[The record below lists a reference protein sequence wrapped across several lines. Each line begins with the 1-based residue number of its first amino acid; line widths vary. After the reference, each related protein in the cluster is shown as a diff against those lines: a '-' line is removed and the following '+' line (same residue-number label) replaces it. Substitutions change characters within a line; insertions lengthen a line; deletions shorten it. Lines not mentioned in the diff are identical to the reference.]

1 MPKRDGNNQGFI
13 NEQIQ
18 VGVGILGKPLCL
30 ERKAIQK
37 PFLPRLLKI
46 KNLSQE
52 AYMKIDKIESFFIRN
67 GYVIRIHTDTGISGV
82 GQTACWGYP
91 EAVDSIINTFKK
103 YLIGQNPMRIEHHW
117 QYLYRMG
124 PFRGT
129 ALSGAISAVDIA
141 LWDIKGKHFGVP
153 IWELLGGNCRDK
165 IRLHLLG
172 GGSTPETMYDAAKAA
187 VEEGF
192 TALKFDPVVGGF
204 QDMGVDRLVKTARDI
219 VAAAREGGG
228 PDLDLIVEVHR
239 KLTPMNGIL
248 LESALAPFN
257 LYFIEDPIQID
268 TITTQAE
275 LAKRM
280 TTPLAIGERNVS
292 IWEFRELLEA
302 GGPQYVRPDL
312 GLAGGI
318 THCKKIA
325 ALAEAYHSAVVT
337 HNFLGPLITAASL
350 HLDASIPNFITQEYT
365 KGDESADLAV
375 YKVAYQREGGYIPI
389 PEAPGLGIELDDS
402 LIEKNPY
409 QPMNTGTTPL
419 REDGSVAY
427 AV

>member
-1 MPKRDGNNQGFI
+1 
-13 NEQIQ
+13 
-18 VGVGILGKPLCL
+18 
-30 ERKAIQK
+30 
-37 PFLPRLLKI
+37 
-46 KNLSQE
+46 
-52 AYMKIDKIESFFIRN
+52 MKIDKIESFFIRN

-91 EAVDSIINTFKK
+91 EAVDNIINTFKK
-103 YLIGQNPMRIEHHW
+103 YLIGQNPLRIEHHW

-141 LWDIKGKHFGVP
+141 LWDIKGKHLGVP

-172 GGSTPETMYDAAKAA
+172 GGGTPETMYEAAKAA

-192 TALKFDPVVGGF
+192 TALKFDPVVGNF
-204 QDMGVDRLVKTARDI
+204 QDMAVDRLVKTARDL

-239 KLTPMNGIL
+239 KLTPMNSIV

-292 IWEFRELLEA
+292 IWEFREILEA
-302 GGPQYVRPDL
+302 GGPQYVRPDV

-350 HLDASIPNFITQEYT
+350 HLDTSIPNFITQEYT
-365 KGDESADLAV
+365 KGDESEAFSV

-402 LIEKNPY
+402 LIEQNPY

>member
-1 MPKRDGNNQGFI
+1 
-13 NEQIQ
+13 
-18 VGVGILGKPLCL
+18 
-30 ERKAIQK
+30 
-37 PFLPRLLKI
+37 
-46 KNLSQE
+46 
-52 AYMKIDKIESFFIRN
+52 MKIDKIESFFIGN
-67 GYVIRIHTDTGISGV
+67 GYVIRIRTDTGLSGI

-91 EAVDSIINTFKK
+91 EAVEKIVNTFEK
-103 YLIGQNPMRIEHHW
+103 YLIGQNPLRIEHHW

-124 PFRGT
+124 PFKGT

-172 GGSTPETMYDAAKAA
+172 GGGTPETMFEAAKAA

-192 TALKFDPVVGGF
+192 TALKFDPLVGNF
-204 QDMGVDRLVKTARDI
+204 QDMALDRLVKTARDL

-239 KLTPMNGIL
+239 KLTPMNSIV

-292 IWEFRELLEA
+292 IWEFREILEV
-302 GGPQYVRPDL
+302 GGPQYVRPDV

-365 KGDESADLAV
+365 KGDESDRFAV

-389 PEAPGLGIELDDS
+389 PEVPGLGVELDDS
-402 LIEKNPY
+402 LIDATPF
-409 QPMNTGTTPL
+409 QPMNTGSTPL

>member
-1 MPKRDGNNQGFI
+1 
-13 NEQIQ
+13 
-18 VGVGILGKPLCL
+18 
-30 ERKAIQK
+30 
-37 PFLPRLLKI
+37 
-46 KNLSQE
+46 
-52 AYMKIDKIESFFIRN
+52 MKIDKIESFFIGN
-67 GYVIRIHTDTGISGV
+67 GYVVRIWTDTGLSGV

-91 EAVDSIINTFKK
+91 EAVDKIVDTFEK
-103 YLIGQNPMRIEHHW
+103 YLIGQNPLRIEHHW

-124 PFRGT
+124 PFKGT

-153 IWELLGGNCRDK
+153 VWELLGGNCRDK

-172 GGSTPETMYDAAKAA
+172 GGGTPETMFDAAKAA
-187 VEEGF
+187 VAEGF
-192 TALKFDPVVGGF
+192 TALKFDPLVGNF
-204 QDMGVDRLVKTARDI
+204 QDMALDRLVKTARDI

-239 KLTPMNGIL
+239 KLTPMNSIV
-248 LESALAPFN
+248 LESALVPFN

-280 TTPLAIGERNVS
+280 TTPLALGERNVS
-292 IWEFRELLEA
+292 IWEFRELLEV
-302 GGPQYVRPDL
+302 GGPQYVRPDV
-312 GLAGGI
+312 GLAGGL

-325 ALAEAYHSAVVT
+325 AIAESYHSAVVT

-350 HLDASIPNFITQEYT
+350 HLDASIPNFVTQEYT
-365 KGDESADLAV
+365 KGDESDAFAV

-389 PEAPGLGIELDDS
+389 PDVPGLGVELDDS
-402 LIEKNPY
+402 LIDATPFR
-409 QPMNTGTTPL
+409 PMNTGSTPL

>member
-1 MPKRDGNNQGFI
+1 
-13 NEQIQ
+13 
-18 VGVGILGKPLCL
+18 
-30 ERKAIQK
+30 
-37 PFLPRLLKI
+37 
-46 KNLSQE
+46 
-52 AYMKIDKIESFFIRN
+52 MKIDKIESFFIRN

-82 GQTACWGYP
+82 GQTACWGYL

-103 YLIGQNPMRIEHHW
+103 YLIGQNPLRIEHHW

-141 LWDIKGKHFGVP
+141 LWDIKGKHLGVP

-172 GGSTPETMYDAAKAA
+172 GGGTPETMYEAAKAA

-192 TALKFDPVVGGF
+192 TALKFDPVVGNF
-204 QDMGVDRLVKTARDI
+204 QDMAVDRLVKTARDL

-239 KLTPMNGIL
+239 KLTPMNSIV

-292 IWEFRELLEA
+292 IWEFREILEA
-302 GGPQYVRPDL
+302 GGPQYVRPDV

-350 HLDASIPNFITQEYT
+350 HLDTSIPNFITQEYT
-365 KGDESADLAV
+365 KGDESEDFAV

-389 PEAPGLGIELDDS
+389 PEVPGLGIELDDS
-402 LIEKNPY
+402 LIEQNPF

>member
-1 MPKRDGNNQGFI
+1 
-13 NEQIQ
+13 
-18 VGVGILGKPLCL
+18 
-30 ERKAIQK
+30 
-37 PFLPRLLKI
+37 
-46 KNLSQE
+46 
-52 AYMKIDKIESFFIRN
+52 MKIDKIESFFIRN

-103 YLIGQNPMRIEHHW
+103 HLIGQNPLRIEHHW

-141 LWDIKGKHFGVP
+141 LWDIKGKHLGVP

-172 GGSTPETMYDAAKAA
+172 GGGTPETMFEAAKAA

-192 TALKFDPVVGGF
+192 TALKFDPVVGNF
-204 QDMGVDRLVKTARDI
+204 QDMGVDRLVKTARDL

-239 KLTPMNGIL
+239 KLTPMNSIL

-302 GGPQYVRPDL
+302 GGPQYVRPDV

-350 HLDASIPNFITQEYT
+350 HLDTSIPNFITQEYT
-365 KGDESADLAV
+365 KGDESEDFAV

-389 PEAPGLGIELDDS
+389 PEVPGLGIELDDS
-402 LIEKNPY
+402 LIEQNPY

>member
-1 MPKRDGNNQGFI
+1 
-13 NEQIQ
+13 
-18 VGVGILGKPLCL
+18 
-30 ERKAIQK
+30 
-37 PFLPRLLKI
+37 
-46 KNLSQE
+46 
-52 AYMKIDKIESFFIRN
+52 MKIDKIESFFIGN
-67 GYVIRIHTDTGISGV
+67 GYVIRMHTDTGISGV

-91 EAVDSIINTFKK
+91 EAVDSIVDTFRK
-103 YLIGQNPMRIEHHW
+103 YLIGQNPLRIEHHW

-172 GGSTPETMYDAAKAA
+172 GGSTPETMYAAAKAA

-192 TALKFDPVVGGF
+192 TALKFDPLVGGF
-204 QDMGVDRLVKTARDI
+204 QDMTVDRLVKTARDI

-239 KLTPMNGIL
+239 KLTPMNSIV
-248 LESALAPFN
+248 LEAALAPFN

-268 TITTQAE
+268 TIATQAE

-280 TTPLAIGERNVS
+280 TTPLAVGERNVS

-350 HLDASIPNFITQEYT
+350 HLDTSIPNFITQEYT
-365 KGDESADLAV
+365 KADESEQFAV

-402 LIEKNPY
+402 LIEETPY

>member
-1 MPKRDGNNQGFI
+1 
-13 NEQIQ
+13 
-18 VGVGILGKPLCL
+18 
-30 ERKAIQK
+30 
-37 PFLPRLLKI
+37 
-46 KNLSQE
+46 
-52 AYMKIDKIESFFIRN
+52 MKIDKIESFFIRN

-103 YLIGQNPMRIEHHW
+103 HLIGQNPLRIEHHW

-172 GGSTPETMYDAAKAA
+172 GGGTPETMYEAAKAA
-187 VEEGF
+187 VEEDF
-192 TALKFDPVVGGF
+192 TALKFDPVVGNF
-204 QDMGVDRLVKTARDI
+204 QDMTVDRLVKTARDI

-239 KLTPMNGIL
+239 KLTPMNSIV

-302 GGPQYVRPDL
+302 GGPQYVRPDV

-350 HLDASIPNFITQEYT
+350 HLDTSIPNFITQEYT
-365 KGDESADLAV
+365 KGDESEAFAV

-402 LIEKNPY
+402 LIEQNPY

>member
-1 MPKRDGNNQGFI
+1 
-13 NEQIQ
+13 
-18 VGVGILGKPLCL
+18 
-30 ERKAIQK
+30 
-37 PFLPRLLKI
+37 
-46 KNLSQE
+46 
-52 AYMKIDKIESFFIRN
+52 MKIDKIESFFIRN

-82 GQTACWGYP
+82 GQTACWGYL

-141 LWDIKGKHFGVP
+141 LWDIKGKHLGVP

-172 GGSTPETMYDAAKAA
+172 GGGTPETMYEAAKAA

-192 TALKFDPVVGGF
+192 TALKFDPVVGNF
-204 QDMGVDRLVKTARDI
+204 QDMTVDRLVKTARDL

-239 KLTPMNGIL
+239 KLTPMNSIL

-268 TITTQAE
+268 TITTQGE

-350 HLDASIPNFITQEYT
+350 HLDTSIPNFITQEYT
-365 KGDESADLAV
+365 KGDESEAFAV

-402 LIEKNPY
+402 LIAENPY

>member
-1 MPKRDGNNQGFI
+1 
-13 NEQIQ
+13 
-18 VGVGILGKPLCL
+18 
-30 ERKAIQK
+30 
-37 PFLPRLLKI
+37 
-46 KNLSQE
+46 
-52 AYMKIDKIESFFIRN
+52 MKIDKVESFFIRN
-67 GYVIRIHTDTGISGV
+67 GYVIRIHTDTGLSGV

-103 YLIGQNPMRIEHHW
+103 HLIGQNPLRIEHHW

-204 QDMGVDRLVKTARDI
+204 QDMTVDRLVKTARDI
-219 VAAAREGGG
+219 VDAAREGGG

-239 KLTPMNGIL
+239 KLTPMNSIV

-350 HLDASIPNFITQEYT
+350 HLDTSIPNFITQEYT
-365 KGDESADLAV
+365 KGDESEDFAV

-402 LIEKNPY
+402 LIEENPY

>member
-1 MPKRDGNNQGFI
+1 
-13 NEQIQ
+13 
-18 VGVGILGKPLCL
+18 
-30 ERKAIQK
+30 
-37 PFLPRLLKI
+37 
-46 KNLSQE
+46 
-52 AYMKIDKIESFFIRN
+52 MKIDKIESFFIRN

-103 YLIGQNPMRIEHHW
+103 HLIGQNPLRIEHHW

-204 QDMGVDRLVKTARDI
+204 QDMAVDRLVKTARDI

-365 KGDESADLAV
+365 KGDESADSAV

>member
-1 MPKRDGNNQGFI
+1 
-13 NEQIQ
+13 
-18 VGVGILGKPLCL
+18 
-30 ERKAIQK
+30 
-37 PFLPRLLKI
+37 
-46 KNLSQE
+46 
-52 AYMKIDKIESFFIRN
+52 MKIDKIESFFIGN
-67 GYVIRIHTDTGISGV
+67 GYVIRIWTDTGLSGI

-91 EAVDSIINTFKK
+91 EAVEKMVNTFEK
-103 YLIGQNPMRIEHHW
+103 YLIGQNPLRIEHHW

-124 PFRGT
+124 PFKGT

-141 LWDIKGKHFGVP
+141 LHDIKGKHFDVP

-172 GGSTPETMYDAAKAA
+172 GGGTPETMFEAAKAA
-187 VEEGF
+187 VAEGF
-192 TALKFDPVVGGF
+192 TALKFDPLVGNF
-204 QDMGVDRLVKTARDI
+204 QDMGLDRLVNTARDL

-239 KLTPMNGIL
+239 KLTPMNSIV
-248 LESALAPFN
+248 LETALTPFN

-280 TTPLAIGERNVS
+280 TTPLALGERNVS
-292 IWEFRELLEA
+292 IWEFRELLEV
-302 GGPQYVRPDL
+302 GGPQYVRPDV
-312 GLAGGI
+312 GLAGGL

-325 ALAEAYHSAVVT
+325 AIAEAYHSAVVT
-337 HNFLGPLITAASL
+337 HNFLGPVITAASL
-350 HLDASIPNFITQEYT
+350 HLDASIPNFVTQEYT
-365 KGDESADLAV
+365 KADESDAFAV
-375 YKVAYQREGGYIPI
+375 YKVSYQREGGYIPI
-389 PEAPGLGIELDDS
+389 PDVPGLGVEINDEL
-402 LIEKNPY
+402 IAETPFR
-409 QPMNTGTTPL
+409 PMNSGTTPL

>member
-1 MPKRDGNNQGFI
+1 
-13 NEQIQ
+13 
-18 VGVGILGKPLCL
+18 
-30 ERKAIQK
+30 
-37 PFLPRLLKI
+37 
-46 KNLSQE
+46 
-52 AYMKIDKIESFFIRN
+52 MKIDKIESFFIGN
-67 GYVIRIHTDTGISGV
+67 GYVIRIHTDTGISGI
-82 GQTACWGYP
+82 GQTACWGYT
-91 EAVDSIINTFKK
+91 EAVEKIVNTFEK
-103 YLIGQNPMRIEHHW
+103 YLIGQNPLRIEHHW

-124 PFRGT
+124 PFKGT
-129 ALSGAISAVDIA
+129 ALCGAISAVDIA

-172 GGSTPETMYDAAKAA
+172 GGGTPETMFEAAKSA

-192 TALKFDPVVGGF
+192 TALKFDPLVGNF
-204 QDMGVDRLVKTARDI
+204 QDMTVDRLVKTARDL

-239 KLTPMNGIL
+239 KLTPMNSIV
-248 LESALAPFN
+248 LETALAPFN

-268 TITTQAE
+268 TITTQGE

-280 TTPLAIGERNVS
+280 TTPLAIGERFTT
-292 IWEFRELLEA
+292 IWEFRELLEH
-302 GGPQYVRPDL
+302 GGPQYVRPDV
-312 GLAGGI
+312 GLAGGL

-325 ALAEAYHSAVVT
+325 AIAESYHSAGVT
-337 HNFLGPLITAASL
+337 HNFLGPVITAASL

-365 KGDESADLAV
+365 KADESDQFSV
-375 YKVAYQREGGYIPI
+375 YNVSYQREGGYIPI
-389 PEAPGLGIELDDS
+389 PEVPGLGVELNDS
-402 LIEKNPY
+402 LIEKTPF
-409 QPMNTGTTPL
+409 QPMNTGSTPL

>member
-1 MPKRDGNNQGFI
+1 
-13 NEQIQ
+13 
-18 VGVGILGKPLCL
+18 
-30 ERKAIQK
+30 
-37 PFLPRLLKI
+37 
-46 KNLSQE
+46 
-52 AYMKIDKIESFFIRN
+52 MKIDKIESFFIRN

-91 EAVDSIINTFKK
+91 EAVDSIVNTFKK
-103 YLIGQNPMRIEHHW
+103 HLIGQNPLRIEHHW

-129 ALSGAISAVDIA
+129 VLSGAISAVDIA
-141 LWDIKGKHFGVP
+141 LWDIKGKHLGVP

-172 GGSTPETMYDAAKAA
+172 GGGTPETMYEAAKAA

-192 TALKFDPVVGGF
+192 TALKFDPLVGGF
-204 QDMGVDRLVKTARDI
+204 QDMGVDRLVKTARDL

-239 KLTPMNGIL
+239 KLTPMNSIV

-292 IWEFRELLEA
+292 IWEFREMLEA

-350 HLDASIPNFITQEYT
+350 HLDTSIPNFITQEYT
-365 KGDESADLAV
+365 KGDESEDFAV

-389 PEAPGLGIELDDS
+389 PEVPGLGIELDDS
-402 LIEKNPY
+402 LIEQNPY
-409 QPMNTGTTPL
+409 QPMNTGSTPL

>member
-1 MPKRDGNNQGFI
+1 
-13 NEQIQ
+13 
-18 VGVGILGKPLCL
+18 
-30 ERKAIQK
+30 
-37 PFLPRLLKI
+37 
-46 KNLSQE
+46 
-52 AYMKIDKIESFFIRN
+52 MKIDKIESFFIGN

-103 YLIGQNPMRIEHHW
+103 HLIGQNPLRIEHHW

-172 GGSTPETMYDAAKAA
+172 GGSTPETMYEAAKAA

-204 QDMGVDRLVKTARDI
+204 QDMTVDRLVKTARDI

-239 KLTPMNGIL
+239 KLTPMNGIV

-268 TITTQAE
+268 TISTQAE

-350 HLDASIPNFITQEYT
+350 HLDTSIPNFITQEYT
-365 KGDESADLAV
+365 KGDESEAFAV

-402 LIEKNPY
+402 LIEENPY

>member
-1 MPKRDGNNQGFI
+1 
-13 NEQIQ
+13 
-18 VGVGILGKPLCL
+18 
-30 ERKAIQK
+30 
-37 PFLPRLLKI
+37 
-46 KNLSQE
+46 
-52 AYMKIDKIESFFIRN
+52 MKIDKIESFFIRN

-124 PFRGT
+124 PFRGS

-141 LWDIKGKHFGVP
+141 LWDIKGKHFGAP

-204 QDMGVDRLVKTARDI
+204 QDMAVDRLVKTARDI

-268 TITTQAE
+268 TIKTQAE

-350 HLDASIPNFITQEYT
+350 HLDTSIPNFITQEYT
-365 KGDESADLAV
+365 KGDESADSAV

>member
-1 MPKRDGNNQGFI
+1 
-13 NEQIQ
+13 
-18 VGVGILGKPLCL
+18 
-30 ERKAIQK
+30 
-37 PFLPRLLKI
+37 
-46 KNLSQE
+46 
-52 AYMKIDKIESFFIRN
+52 MKIDKIESFFIGN

-91 EAVDSIINTFKK
+91 EAVDSIVSTFKK
-103 YLIGQNPMRIEHHW
+103 YLIGQNPLRIEHHW

-172 GGSTPETMYDAAKAA
+172 GGSTPETMYEAAKAA

-192 TALKFDPVVGGF
+192 TALKFDPLVGGF
-204 QDMGVDRLVKTARDI
+204 QDMTVDRLVKTARDI

-239 KLTPMNGIL
+239 KLTPMNSIV

-268 TITTQAE
+268 TIATQAE

-280 TTPLAIGERNVS
+280 TTPLAVGERNVS

-318 THCKKIA
+318 TQCKKIA

-337 HNFLGPLITAASL
+337 HNFLGPLITAAAL
-350 HLDASIPNFITQEYT
+350 HLDTSIPNFITQEYT
-365 KGDESADLAV
+365 KGDESEKFAV

-389 PEAPGLGIELDDS
+389 PEAPGLSIELDDS
-402 LIEKNPY
+402 LIEKTPY
-409 QPMNTGTTPL
+409 QPMNTGTTLL

>member
-1 MPKRDGNNQGFI
+1 
-13 NEQIQ
+13 
-18 VGVGILGKPLCL
+18 
-30 ERKAIQK
+30 
-37 PFLPRLLKI
+37 
-46 KNLSQE
+46 
-52 AYMKIDKIESFFIRN
+52 MKIDKIESFFIRN

-91 EAVDSIINTFKK
+91 EAVDQIINTFKK
-103 YLIGQNPMRIEHHW
+103 YLIGQNPLRIEHHW

-141 LWDIKGKHFGVP
+141 LWDIKGKHLGVP

-172 GGSTPETMYDAAKAA
+172 GGGTPETMYEAAKAA

-192 TALKFDPVVGGF
+192 TALKFDPVVGNF
-204 QDMGVDRLVKTARDI
+204 QDMAVDRLVKTARDL

-239 KLTPMNGIL
+239 KLTPMNSIV
-248 LESALAPFN
+248 LEAALAPFN

-292 IWEFRELLEA
+292 IWEFREMLEA
-302 GGPQYVRPDL
+302 GGPQYVRPDV

-350 HLDASIPNFITQEYT
+350 HLDTSIPNFITQEYT
-365 KGDESADLAV
+365 KGDESEDFAV

-389 PEAPGLGIELDDS
+389 PEVPGLGIELDDS
-402 LIEKNPY
+402 LIEQNPY

>member
-1 MPKRDGNNQGFI
+1 
-13 NEQIQ
+13 
-18 VGVGILGKPLCL
+18 
-30 ERKAIQK
+30 
-37 PFLPRLLKI
+37 
-46 KNLSQE
+46 
-52 AYMKIDKIESFFIRN
+52 MKIDKIESFFIGN
-67 GYVIRIHTDTGISGV
+67 GYVVRILTDTGLSGI

-91 EAVDSIINTFKK
+91 EAVEKIVNTFEK
-103 YLIGQNPMRIEHHW
+103 YLIGQNPLRIEHHW

-124 PFRGT
+124 PFKGT

-172 GGSTPETMYDAAKAA
+172 GGGTPETMFEAAKAA
-187 VEEGF
+187 VAEGF
-192 TALKFDPVVGGF
+192 TALKFDPLVGNF
-204 QDMGVDRLVKTARDI
+204 QDMGLDRLVKTARDL
-219 VAAAREGGG
+219 VAAARDGGG

-239 KLTPMNGIL
+239 KLTPMNSIV
-248 LESALAPFN
+248 LEAALAPFN

-280 TTPLAIGERNVS
+280 TTPLGIGERNVS

-302 GGPQYVRPDL
+302 GGPQYVRPDV
-312 GLAGGI
+312 GLAGGL

-325 ALAEAYHSAVVT
+325 AIAEAYHSAVVT

-350 HLDASIPNFITQEYT
+350 HLDASIPNFVTQEYT
-365 KGDESADLAV
+365 KADESDRFAV

-389 PEAPGLGIELDDS
+389 PEVPGLGVELDDS
-402 LIEKNPY
+402 LIEATPF
-409 QPMNTGTTPL
+409 QTMNTGSTPL

>member
-1 MPKRDGNNQGFI
+1 
-13 NEQIQ
+13 
-18 VGVGILGKPLCL
+18 
-30 ERKAIQK
+30 
-37 PFLPRLLKI
+37 
-46 KNLSQE
+46 
-52 AYMKIDKIESFFIRN
+52 MKIDKIESFFIGN
-67 GYVIRIHTDTGISGV
+67 GYVIRIHTDAGISGV

-91 EAVDSIINTFKK
+91 EAVDSIVNTFKK
-103 YLIGQNPMRIEHHW
+103 YLIGQNPLRIEHHW

-172 GGSTPETMYDAAKAA
+172 GGSTPETMYAAAKAA

-192 TALKFDPVVGGF
+192 TALKFDPLVGGF
-204 QDMGVDRLVKTARDI
+204 QDMTVDRLVKTARDI

-239 KLTPMNGIL
+239 KLTPMNSIV

-268 TITTQAE
+268 TIATQAE

-280 TTPLAIGERNVS
+280 TTPLAVGERNVT

-302 GGPQYVRPDL
+302 GGPQYVRPDV

-318 THCKKIA
+318 TQCKKIA

-337 HNFLGPLITAASL
+337 HNFLGPLITAAAL
-350 HLDASIPNFITQEYT
+350 HLDTSIPNFITQEYT
-365 KGDESADLAV
+365 KGDESEKFAV

-402 LIEKNPY
+402 LIEKTPY
-409 QPMNTGTTPL
+409 EPMNTGTTPL

>member
-1 MPKRDGNNQGFI
+1 
-13 NEQIQ
+13 
-18 VGVGILGKPLCL
+18 
-30 ERKAIQK
+30 
-37 PFLPRLLKI
+37 
-46 KNLSQE
+46 
-52 AYMKIDKIESFFIRN
+52 MKIDKIESFFIGN
-67 GYVIRIHTDTGISGV
+67 GYVVRIHTDTGISGV

-91 EAVDSIINTFKK
+91 EAVDSIVSTFKK
-103 YLIGQNPMRIEHHW
+103 YLIGQNPLRIEHHW

-172 GGSTPETMYDAAKAA
+172 GGSTPETMYEAAKAA

-192 TALKFDPVVGGF
+192 TALKFDPLVGGF
-204 QDMGVDRLVKTARDI
+204 QDMTVDRLVKTARDI

-239 KLTPMNGIL
+239 KLTPMNSIV

-268 TITTQAE
+268 TIATQAE

-280 TTPLAIGERNVS
+280 TTPLAVGERNVS

-318 THCKKIA
+318 TQCKKIA

-337 HNFLGPLITAASL
+337 HNFLGPLITAAAL
-350 HLDASIPNFITQEYT
+350 HLDTSIPNFITQEYT
-365 KGDESADLAV
+365 KGDESEKFAV

-389 PEAPGLGIELDDS
+389 PETPGLGIELDDS
-402 LIEKNPY
+402 LIEETPY
-409 QPMNTGTTPL
+409 QPMNTGTTLL

>member
-1 MPKRDGNNQGFI
+1 
-13 NEQIQ
+13 
-18 VGVGILGKPLCL
+18 
-30 ERKAIQK
+30 
-37 PFLPRLLKI
+37 
-46 KNLSQE
+46 
-52 AYMKIDKIESFFIRN
+52 MKIDKIESFLMGN
-67 GYVIRIHTDTGISGV
+67 GYVLRIHTDTGISGV

-91 EAVDSIINTFKK
+91 EAVEKIVNTFEK
-103 YLIGQNPMRIEHHW
+103 YLIGQNPLRIEHHW

-172 GGSTPETMYDAAKAA
+172 GGNTPETMFDAAKAA

-192 TALKFDPVVGGF
+192 TALKFDPLVGGF
-204 QDMGVDRLVKTARDI
+204 QDMAVDRLVKTARAL

-239 KLTPMNGIL
+239 KLTPMNSIV

-257 LYFIEDPIQID
+257 LYFVEDPIQID
-268 TITTQAE
+268 TIKTQAE

-280 TTPLAIGERNVS
+280 TSPVGNGERFTT

-302 GGPQYVRPDL
+302 GGPQYVRPDV
-312 GLAGGI
+312 GLAGGL

-325 ALAEAYHSAVVT
+325 AIAEAYHSAVVT

-365 KGDESADLAV
+365 KADESSDFAV
-375 YKVAYQREGGYIPI
+375 FKVAYQREGGYIPI

-402 LIEKNPY
+402 LIAETPY

>member
-1 MPKRDGNNQGFI
+1 
-13 NEQIQ
+13 
-18 VGVGILGKPLCL
+18 
-30 ERKAIQK
+30 
-37 PFLPRLLKI
+37 
-46 KNLSQE
+46 
-52 AYMKIDKIESFFIRN
+52 MKIDKVESFFIRN
-67 GYVIRIHTDTGISGV
+67 GYVIRIHTDTGLSGV

-103 YLIGQNPMRIEHHW
+103 HLIGQNPLRIEHHW

-204 QDMGVDRLVKTARDI
+204 QDMTVDRLVKTARDI

-239 KLTPMNGIL
+239 KLTPMNSIV

-275 LAKRM
+275 LTKRM

-350 HLDASIPNFITQEYT
+350 HLDTSIPNFITQEYT
-365 KGDESADLAV
+365 KGDESEDFAV

-402 LIEKNPY
+402 LIEENPY

>member
-1 MPKRDGNNQGFI
+1 
-13 NEQIQ
+13 
-18 VGVGILGKPLCL
+18 
-30 ERKAIQK
+30 
-37 PFLPRLLKI
+37 
-46 KNLSQE
+46 
-52 AYMKIDKIESFFIRN
+52 MKIDKIESFFIGN
-67 GYVIRIHTDTGISGV
+67 GYVIRIYTDTGISGV

-91 EAVDSIINTFKK
+91 EAVDSIVNTFKK
-103 YLIGQNPMRIEHHW
+103 HLIGQNPLRIEHHW

-172 GGSTPETMYDAAKAA
+172 GGSTPETMYAAAKAA

-192 TALKFDPVVGGF
+192 TALKFDPLVGGF
-204 QDMGVDRLVKTARDI
+204 QDMTVDRLVKTARDI

-239 KLTPMNGIL
+239 KLTPMNSIV

-268 TITTQAE
+268 TIATQAE

-280 TTPLAIGERNVS
+280 TTPLAVGERNVS

-318 THCKKIA
+318 TQCKKIA

-350 HLDASIPNFITQEYT
+350 HLDTSIPNFITQEYT
-365 KGDESADLAV
+365 KGDESEQFAV

-402 LIEKNPY
+402 LIEETPY

>member
-1 MPKRDGNNQGFI
+1 
-13 NEQIQ
+13 
-18 VGVGILGKPLCL
+18 
-30 ERKAIQK
+30 
-37 PFLPRLLKI
+37 
-46 KNLSQE
+46 
-52 AYMKIDKIESFFIRN
+52 MKIDKIESFFIRN
-67 GYVIRIHTDTGISGV
+67 GYVIRIYTDTGISGV

-103 YLIGQNPMRIEHHW
+103 HLIGQNPLRIEHHW

-129 ALSGAISAVDIA
+129 ALSGALSAVDIA
-141 LWDIKGKHFGVP
+141 LWDIKGKHFDVP

-172 GGSTPETMYDAAKAA
+172 GGSTPETMYEAAKAA

-204 QDMGVDRLVKTARDI
+204 QDMTVDRLVKTARDI

-239 KLTPMNGIL
+239 KLTPMNGIV

-350 HLDASIPNFITQEYT
+350 HLDTSIPNFITQEYT
-365 KGDESADLAV
+365 KGDESEDFAV

>member
-1 MPKRDGNNQGFI
+1 
-13 NEQIQ
+13 
-18 VGVGILGKPLCL
+18 
-30 ERKAIQK
+30 
-37 PFLPRLLKI
+37 
-46 KNLSQE
+46 
-52 AYMKIDKIESFFIRN
+52 MKIDKIESFFIRN

-103 YLIGQNPMRIEHHW
+103 HLIGQNPLRIEHHW

-172 GGSTPETMYDAAKAA
+172 GGSTPETMYEAAKAA

-192 TALKFDPVVGGF
+192 TALKFDPVVGNF
-204 QDMGVDRLVKTARDI
+204 QDMAVDRLVKTARDI

-239 KLTPMNGIL
+239 KLTPMNSIV

-268 TITTQAE
+268 TITTQGE

-292 IWEFRELLEA
+292 IWEFREILEA
-302 GGPQYVRPDL
+302 GGPQYVRPDV

-325 ALAEAYHSAVVT
+325 ALAEAYHSAVIT
-337 HNFLGPLITAASL
+337 HNFLGPLITSASL
-350 HLDASIPNFITQEYT
+350 HLDTSIPNFITQEYT
-365 KGDESADLAV
+365 KGDESEDFAV

-389 PEAPGLGIELDDS
+389 PDAPGLGIELDDS
-402 LIEKNPY
+402 LIEQNPY

>member
-1 MPKRDGNNQGFI
+1 
-13 NEQIQ
+13 
-18 VGVGILGKPLCL
+18 
-30 ERKAIQK
+30 
-37 PFLPRLLKI
+37 
-46 KNLSQE
+46 
-52 AYMKIDKIESFFIRN
+52 MKIDKIESFFIGN
-67 GYVIRIHTDTGISGV
+67 GYVIRIYTDTGISGV

-91 EAVDSIINTFKK
+91 EAVDSIVNTFKK
-103 YLIGQNPMRIEHHW
+103 YLIGQNPLRIEHHW

-172 GGSTPETMYDAAKAA
+172 GGSTPETMYEAAKAA

-192 TALKFDPVVGGF
+192 TALKFDPLVGGF
-204 QDMGVDRLVKTARDI
+204 QDMTVDRLVKTARDI

-239 KLTPMNGIL
+239 KLTPMNSIV

-268 TITTQAE
+268 TIATQAE

-280 TTPLAIGERNVS
+280 TTPLAVGERNVS

-350 HLDASIPNFITQEYT
+350 HLDTSIPNFITQEYT
-365 KGDESADLAV
+365 KADESEQFAV

-402 LIEKNPY
+402 LIGETPY

>member
-1 MPKRDGNNQGFI
+1 
-13 NEQIQ
+13 
-18 VGVGILGKPLCL
+18 
-30 ERKAIQK
+30 
-37 PFLPRLLKI
+37 
-46 KNLSQE
+46 
-52 AYMKIDKIESFFIRN
+52 MKIDKIESFFIGN
-67 GYVIRIHTDTGISGV
+67 GYVIRIWTDTGLSGI

-91 EAVDSIINTFKK
+91 EAVERMVKTFEK
-103 YLIGQNPMRIEHHW
+103 YLIGQNPLRIEHHW
-117 QYLYRMG
+117 QHLYRMG
-124 PFRGT
+124 PFKGT

-141 LWDIKGKHFGVP
+141 LHDIKGKYFDVP

-172 GGSTPETMYDAAKAA
+172 GGGTPETMFEAAKAA

-192 TALKFDPVVGGF
+192 TALKFDPLVGNF
-204 QDMGVDRLVKTARDI
+204 QDMGLDRLVNTARDL
-219 VAAAREGGG
+219 VAAARDGGG

-239 KLTPMNGIL
+239 KLTPMNSIV

-280 TTPLAIGERNVS
+280 TTPLALGERNVS
-292 IWEFRELLEA
+292 IWEFRELLEV
-302 GGPQYVRPDL
+302 GGPQYVRPDV
-312 GLAGGI
+312 GLAGGL

-325 ALAEAYHSAVVT
+325 AIAEAYHSAVVT
-337 HNFLGPLITAASL
+337 HNFLGPVITAASL
-350 HLDASIPNFITQEYT
+350 HLDASIPNFVTQEYT
-365 KGDESADLAV
+365 KADESDAFAV

-389 PEAPGLGIELDDS
+389 PDVPGLGVEINDD
-402 LIEKNPY
+402 LIAETPFH
-409 QPMNTGTTPL
+409 PMNTGTTPL